1 MISTNLQKLMNDQ
14 IVKELFSSNLYLA
27 MSAHFEAASLRGFG
41 HWMRLQAAEEYT
53 HAMKFYDYLLERG
66 GTVVLGAIDAP
77 VAEFGPPVAIFE
89 EAYAHEQ
96 KVTASIHA
104 IYAQAVK
111 EADFAAQSFLDWFV
125 TEQVE
130 EEANAQEIVERLR
143 LGGDSGAA
151 LLMLDAEM
159 KGRE

>member
-1 MISTNLQKLMNDQ
+1 M
-14 IVKELFSSNLYLA
+14 A
-27 MSAHFEAASLRGFG
+27 AHFEAASLRGFG

-53 HAMKFYDYLLERG
+53 HAMKFYDYILERG
-66 GTVVLGAIDAP
+66 GEVVLGAIDAP
-77 VAEFGPPVAIFE
+77 AAEFGPPLAIFE

-96 KVTASIHA
+96 KVTASIHT
-104 IYAQAVK
+104 IYVQAVK
-111 EADFAAQSFLDWFV
+111 EADFAAQAFLDWFV

-130 EEANAQEIVERLR
+130 EEANAQEIVDRLR
-143 LGGDSGAA
+143 LAGDSGAA